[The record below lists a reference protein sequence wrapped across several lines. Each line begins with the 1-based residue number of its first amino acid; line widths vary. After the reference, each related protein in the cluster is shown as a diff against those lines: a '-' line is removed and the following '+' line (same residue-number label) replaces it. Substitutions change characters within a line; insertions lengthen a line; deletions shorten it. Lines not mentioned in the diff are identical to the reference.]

1 MASMYLTLM
10 VLKQNLYLLSEVEE
24 LEYEPKVHLINPYLV
39 SEDGEITKWPLHT
52 EEEHIM
58 IDSTNLLTAV
68 QPTDELRDKYLKKVG
83 KTIEQ
88 VVDKEPQPVLLSEGD
103 ELLEPIKFDDEF
115 SDYEPYYLEE

>member
-1 MASMYLTLM
+1 MYLTLM

-24 LEYEPKVHLINPYLV
+24 LDYEPKVHLINPYLV
-39 SEDGEITKWPLHT
+39 SDDGEITKWPLHT

>member
-1 MASMYLTLM
+1 MERS
-10 VLKQNLYLLSEVEE
+10 QS
-24 LEYEPKVHLINPYLV
+24 
-39 SEDGEITKWPLHT
+39 GPLHT

-58 IDSTNLLTAV
+58 IDSINLLTLV

-83 KTIEQ
+83 KTIDQ
-88 VVDKEPQPVLLSEGD
+88 VVDKEPESVLLSEGD